1 MDFFSLLFGWL
12 LVNNNNSDEL
22 KIEYIDQNCS
32 SIVTVATVDTGVDLN
47 NSVLVKK
54 IKRDNN
60 GNLRGASFGSMETV
74 QDFHGHGTHI
84 FDLISRYDECIRIIP
99 FSYNVDLGFQKFFN
113 TKDSFISALEAAVQS
128 EAQIINISGGGS
140 GYFERELELI
150 KKAEE
155 SGKIIVAAVG
165 NEGKNVDKDENK
177 FYPGSYKTKN
187 MITVGA
193 IDSSGNYYTKS
204 NYGESVDIAALGKD
218 VSAMWLNNQIASI
231 SGTSQATAIV
241 SGAIAKAMLLNEN
254 LTPGELK
261 LLLFSSAVKTK
272 KNKKYFSGGRVL
284 NPTKLFTMVK
294 KQKVDSSIVLK
305 QPLKNSTNKIDYNVS
320 GS

>member
-12 LVNNNNSDEL
+12 IVNKNLSEL

-47 NSVLVKK
+47 NSDLVKK

-60 GNLRGASFGSMETV
+60 GNLIGASFGSMGSV

-99 FSYNVDLGFQKFFN
+99 FSYHVDVGFKNFFSA
-113 TKDSFISALEAAVQS
+113 KDSFISALEAAVYS

-140 GYFERELELI
+140 GYSERELELI

-165 NEGKNVDKDENK
+165 NEGKNVDRDENK

-193 IDSSGNYYTKS
+193 IDSSGNYYKIS

-241 SGAIAKAMLLNEN
+241 SGAIAKAMLLNEA
-254 LTPGELK
+254 LTPDELK
-261 LLLFSSAVKTK
+261 SILFSSAIKTK
-272 KNKKYFSGGRVL
+272 KNEKFFSGGRVL
-284 NPTKLFTMVK
+284 NPTKLFMMAK

-305 QPLKNSTNKIDYNVS
+305 QHRKNSTDKVEYNIS